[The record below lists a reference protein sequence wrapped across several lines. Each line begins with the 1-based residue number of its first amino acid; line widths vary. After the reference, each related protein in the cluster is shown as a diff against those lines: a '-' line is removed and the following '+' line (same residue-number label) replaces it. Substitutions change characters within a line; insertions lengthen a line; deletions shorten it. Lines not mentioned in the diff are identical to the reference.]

1 MRGQED
7 RSEGLFSYLRLE
19 ERVPADHPLRPIRA
33 LADEVLASLNARFD
47 ALYSSTGRPSI
58 PPETLLRATLL
69 QAFFSVRSERLL
81 MEQIDYNLL
90 FRWFVG
96 LPMDAPAW
104 HPTVFTHNRDRLLE
118 ADVARDF
125 LAALLALP
133 RVKGLLSDDHFSVD
147 GTLIDAWASMKSFR
161 PKDGSGDPPD
171 PGRNGER
178 NFRTE
183 TRSNHTHASTTDPDA
198 RLYRKGNGR
207 ESRLCFMGHVLMENR
222 NGLAVD
228 AMLTHATG
236 TAEREAALAMLDR
249 RPRRRI
255 TLGADK
261 AYDVT
266 DFVKAL
272 RERRVTPH
280 IAINGTSAS
289 SARCARA
296 PSTDARSAIPAMRS
310 ASASANASRRR
321 SAGPRRRPASARSR
335 SSAAQR
341 PRRSSPLQS
350 LPTTSSEY
358 PSFWSKRHE
367 KGSSAPAPSPPTAG
381 TAFQQAGKTQN
392 RRGQDSHPDP
402 KAGRK
407 AIREKSRSSSAAC

>member
-1 MRGQED
+1 MRGRDD
-7 RSEGLFSYLRLE
+7 RSEGLFSYIRLE
-19 ERVPADHPLRPIRA
+19 ERVPADHPLRRIRA
-33 LADEVLASLNARFD
+33 LADEALASLNDRF
-47 ALYSSTGRPSI
+47 AELYSWTGRPSI
-58 PPETLLRATLL
+58 PPEMLLRATLL

-118 ADVARDF
+118 AEVAREF

-133 RVKGLLSDDHFSVD
+133 KVKRLLSDDHFSVD

-161 PKDGSGDPPD
+161 PKDGSGEPPG

-178 NFRTE
+178 DFHKE
-183 TRSNHTHASTTDPDA
+183 KRSNETHASTTDPDA
-198 RLYRKGNGR
+198 RLYRKSDGR

-228 AMLTHATG
+228 VALTHATG

-249 RPRRRI
+249 RKRRGG

-266 DFVKAL
+266 DFIGQL
-272 RERRVTPH
+272 RRRRVTPH
-280 IAINGTSAS
+280 VAVNGALSKLGKVRKSAVDKRTTRHPGYAAS
-289 SARCARA
+289 QRIRKRIEEAFGWIKGSAGLAKVKVRGLARA
-296 PSTDARSAIPAMRS
+296 DAVFTFAVAAYNLVRIPKLLEQ
-310 ASASANASRRR
+310 
-321 SAGPRRRPASARSR
+321 PA
-335 SSAAQR
+335 
-341 PRRSSPLQS
+341 
-350 LPTTSSEY
+350 
-358 PSFWSKRHE
+358 
-367 KGSSAPAPSPPTAG
+367 
-381 TAFQQAGKTQN
+381 
-392 RRGQDSHPDP
+392 
-402 KAGRK
+402 
-407 AIREKSRSSSAAC
+407 